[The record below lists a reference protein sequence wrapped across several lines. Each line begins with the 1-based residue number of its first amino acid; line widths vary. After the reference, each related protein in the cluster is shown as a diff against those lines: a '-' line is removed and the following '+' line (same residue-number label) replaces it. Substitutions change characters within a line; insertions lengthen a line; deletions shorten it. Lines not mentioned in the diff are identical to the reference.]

1 VAGHLTSAQPLVV
14 EFVGLPG
21 VGKSHATRLVAARLA
36 AVGTPARSSALR
48 INYELG
54 RWRRVLYKSG
64 ICVAEA
70 LGRPGR
76 AARVGRA
83 LIGSGQQSR
92 VDVVRFLYNWL
103 FLAGLL
109 RRARTRPRPAVELL
123 DEGIYQLLWSIGFAG
138 GERVIRDCSSTFLKG
153 PAPAVPMPDVVV
165 VVEAPLGLIQARLA
179 SRKSR
184 AGRLDRMEAA
194 ERQAA
199 LVRGADLL
207 TELLSENLGPGG
219 EVSGPLLRRVRNG
232 GPSELDA
239 DVAALVDEL
248 ASLAE

>member
-1 VAGHLTSAQPLVV
+1 VAGHLTLAEPLVV

-21 VGKSHATRLVAARLA
+21 VGKSHATRLVAAGLA

-48 INYELG
+48 INHELG
-54 RWRRVLYKSG
+54 RSRRVLLKAG
-64 ICVAEA
+64 MCAVEA
-70 LGRPGR
+70 LGRPRR

-83 LIGSGQQSR
+83 LIRSGQQSR
-92 VDVVRFLYNWL
+92 VDVLRLLYNWL
-103 FLAGLL
+103 FLVGLL
-109 RRARTRPRPAVELL
+109 RRARTRPVVELM

-138 GERVIRDCSSTFLKG
+138 DERVIRDNSSTFLEG
-153 PAPAVPMPDVVV
+153 PPSAMPMPDVVV
-165 VVEAPLGLIQARLA
+165 VVEAPLELIQARLA

-184 AGRLDRMEAA
+184 AGRVDRMDDA

-199 LVRGADLL
+199 LLRGADLL
-207 TELLSENLGPGG
+207 NELLSENVGPGG

-232 GPSELDA
+232 GAGQLEA

>member
-1 VAGHLTSAQPLVV
+1 VAGYLTLAQPLVV

-21 VGKSHATRLVAARLA
+21 VGKSHATRLVAAGLA

-48 INYELG
+48 INHELG
-54 RWRRVLYKSG
+54 RSRRVLQKSG
-64 ICVAEA
+64 ICAAEA
-70 LGRPGR
+70 LGRPRR

-92 VDVVRFLYNWL
+92 VDVLRLLYNWL
-103 FLAGLL
+103 FLVGLL
-109 RRARTRPRPAVELL
+109 RRARTRPVVELL

-138 GERVIRDCSSTFLKG
+138 NERVIREHSSAFLG
-153 PAPAVPMPDVVV
+153 DPPSAVPMPDVVV
-165 VVEAPLGLIQARLA
+165 VVEAPLELIQARLA

-184 AGRLDRMEAA
+184 AGRLDRMEGA

-199 LVRGADLL
+199 LARGADLL
-207 TELLSENLGPGG
+207 NELLSENVGPGG
-219 EVSGPLLRRVRNG
+219 EVSSPLLRRVRNG
-232 GPSELDA
+232 GSGQLEA

-248 ASLAE
+248 ASLAK